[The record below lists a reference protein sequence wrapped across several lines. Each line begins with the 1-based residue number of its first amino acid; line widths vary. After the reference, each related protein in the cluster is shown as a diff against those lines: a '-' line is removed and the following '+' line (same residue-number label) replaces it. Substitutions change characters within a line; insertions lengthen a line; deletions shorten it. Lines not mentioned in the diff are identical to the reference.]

1 MFELTWHFSVGFDSL
16 STERNEME
24 FNYLICMGS
33 LPKKTI
39 GEFEQILTRMLR
51 LQMTEN
57 SPEPRGIRKAKKA
70 TWKYSSESNS
80 NISPLLLF
88 HNSRAFCILKR
99 SSSPL
104 KRISQTTIKLIII
117 YIPGVS
123 AVSRKITRWQN
134 GFRLLYFKGMIY
146 RQKTTE
152 AIMKS
157 KNNFWIYK
165 KKKKNDLKTFYNNLW
180 CFSHNC
186 CTITGSLNYFFVFHC
201 FLVRTSLVIK

>member
-1 MFELTWHFSVGFDSL
+1 M
-16 STERNEME
+16 
-24 FNYLICMGS
+24 
-33 LPKKTI
+33 
-39 GEFEQILTRMLR
+39 QILTRMLR

-70 TWKYSSESNS
+70 TRKYSSESNS

-88 HNSRAFCILKR
+88 HNSIAFCILKR
-99 SSSPL
+99 SPSPL
-104 KRISQTTIKLIII
+104 KRICQVTIKLIII

-123 AVSRKITRWQN
+123 AANRKITHWQN

-157 KNNFWIYK
+157 KNNFWILQK
-165 KKKKNDLKTFYNNLW
+165 KTKWLENLVQQSLVFFPQLLHYYRKSKLFL
-180 CFSHNC
+180 CFSLFLGANVTGYKMNLSIMICVLKHLKLIFIE
-186 CTITGSLNYFFVFHC
+186 IT
-201 FLVRTSLVIK
+201 FL

>member
-1 MFELTWHFSVGFDSL
+1 M
-16 STERNEME
+16 
-24 FNYLICMGS
+24 
-33 LPKKTI
+33 
-39 GEFEQILTRMLR
+39 QILTRMLR

-70 TWKYSSESNS
+70 TRKYSLESNS

-88 HNSRAFCILKR
+88 HNSIAFCILKR
-99 SSSPL
+99 SPSPL
-104 KRISQTTIKLIII
+104 KRICQVTIKLIII
-117 YIPGVS
+117 NIPGVS
-123 AVSRKITRWQN
+123 AANRKITHWQN

-152 AIMKS
+152 QSWNLKIIS
-157 KNNFWIYK
+157 EYK
-165 KKKKNDLKTFYNNLW
+165 KKQNDLKTFYNNLW

>member
-1 MFELTWHFSVGFDSL
+1 
-16 STERNEME
+16 
-24 FNYLICMGS
+24 
-33 LPKKTI
+33 
-39 GEFEQILTRMLR
+39 MLR

-70 TWKYSSESNS
+70 TRKYSSESNS

-88 HNSRAFCILKR
+88 HNSIAFCILKR
-99 SSSPL
+99 SPSPL
-104 KRISQTTIKLIII
+104 KRICQVTIKLIII

-123 AVSRKITRWQN
+123 AANRKITHWQN

-157 KNNFWIYK
+157 KKNFWIK
-165 KKKKNDLKTFYNNLW
+165 KKKKKKKWLENFLQQSLVFFPQLLHYYRKSKLFL
-180 CFSHNC
+180 CFSLFLGANVTGYKINLSIMICVLKHLKLIFIE
-186 CTITGSLNYFFVFHC
+186 ITFW
-201 FLVRTSLVIK
+201 

>member
-88 HNSRAFCILKR
+88 HNSRAFHLQGGGDPIDPFT
-99 SSSPL
+99 SSCL
-104 KRISQTTIKLIII
+104 
-117 YIPGVS
+117 G
-123 AVSRKITRWQN
+123 W
-134 GFRLLYFKGMIY
+134 
-146 RQKTTE
+146 
-152 AIMKS
+152 
-157 KNNFWIYK
+157 YK
-165 KKKKNDLKTFYNNLW
+165 KMG
-180 CFSHNC
+180 
-186 CTITGSLNYFFVFHC
+186 TGRSV
-201 FLVRTSLVIK
+201 

>member
-1 MFELTWHFSVGFDSL
+1 M
-16 STERNEME
+16 
-24 FNYLICMGS
+24 
-33 LPKKTI
+33 
-39 GEFEQILTRMLR
+39 QILTRMLR

-70 TWKYSSESNS
+70 TRKYSSESNS

-88 HNSRAFCILKR
+88 HNSIAFCILKR
-99 SSSPL
+99 SPSPL
-104 KRISQTTIKLIII
+104 KRICQVTIKLIII

-123 AVSRKITRWQN
+123 AANRKITHWQN

-157 KNNFWIYK
+157 KKNFWIYK
-165 KKKKNDLKTFYNNLW
+165 KKWLENFLQQSLVFFPQLLHYYRKSKLFL
-180 CFSHNC
+180 CFSLFLGANVTGYKINLSIMICVLKHLKLIFIE
-186 CTITGSLNYFFVFHC
+186 ITFW
-201 FLVRTSLVIK
+201 

>member
-1 MFELTWHFSVGFDSL
+1 M
-16 STERNEME
+16 
-24 FNYLICMGS
+24 
-33 LPKKTI
+33 
-39 GEFEQILTRMLR
+39 QILTRMLR

-70 TWKYSSESNS
+70 TRKYSSESNS

-88 HNSRAFCILKR
+88 HNSIAFCILKR
-99 SSSPL
+99 SPSPL
-104 KRISQTTIKLIII
+104 KRICQVTIKLIII

-123 AVSRKITRWQN
+123 AANRKITHWQN

-157 KNNFWIYK
+157 KKNFWIK
-165 KKKKNDLKTFYNNLW
+165 KKKKKKWLENFLQQSLVFFPQLLHYYRKSKLFL
-180 CFSHNC
+180 CFSLFLGANVTGYKINLSIMICVLKHLKLIFIE
-186 CTITGSLNYFFVFHC
+186 ITFW
-201 FLVRTSLVIK
+201 